1 MQKLELWIL
10 KSAILDVET
19 IPALEHLME
28 NVLSYIV
35 QRRSCA
41 ISFEKK
47 TQFERLSNFAHFQN
61 VILSKIQNCQNLV
74 FEKGQKSCFFTHFR

>member
-47 TQFERLSNFAHFQN
+47 TQFERLS
-61 VILSKIQNCQNLV
+61 
-74 FEKGQKSCFFTHFR
+74 KS

>member
-47 TQFERLSNFAHFQN
+47 TQFERLSNPEFLCEGIYVLFVRRKAQRRK
-61 VILSKIQNCQNLV
+61 KIAKNN
-74 FEKGQKSCFFTHFR
+74 K